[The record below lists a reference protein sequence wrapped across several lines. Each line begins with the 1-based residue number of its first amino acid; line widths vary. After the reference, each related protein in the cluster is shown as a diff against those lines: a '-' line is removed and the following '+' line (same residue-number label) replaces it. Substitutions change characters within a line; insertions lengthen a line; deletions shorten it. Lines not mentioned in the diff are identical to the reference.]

1 MTDQNPIG
9 YHARVTVRW
18 SDMDAFAHINHARMV
33 TLLEEARI
41 EWLLSSGVEPAERP
55 SNSGDANESLIKSA
69 LIANVNI
76 SYKKPL
82 RHSDSPL
89 DITLWFERVRSV
101 DFTIGYEVRA
111 AGAAADSPPA
121 VLASTQMA
129 MVDVGSE
136 TLRRITPDEK
146 EYLARWTRQRP

>member
-1 MTDQNPIG
+1 MTNCDKPVFDKPG
-9 YHARVTVRW
+9 YTARITVRW

-41 EWLLSSGVEPAERP
+41 EWLRSE
-55 SNSGDANESLIKSA
+55 DANESLIKSA
-69 LIANVNI
+69 LIVNVNI

-82 RHSDSPL
+82 RHSHSPL
-89 DITLWFERVRSV
+89 LITLWFERVRSV

-111 AGAAADSPPA
+111 AGAPADSSPA
-121 VLASTQMA
+121 VVATTQMA

-136 TLRRITPDEK
+136 TLRRITAEEK
-146 EYLARWTRQRP
+146 TYLARWTRQPR

>member
-1 MTDQNPIG
+1 MTDDNEIG

-18 SDMDAFAHINHARMV
+18 SDMDAFHHINHARMV

-41 EWLLSSGVEPAERP
+41 EWLLSAGE
-55 SNSGDANESLIKSA
+55 ANESLIKSA

-89 DITLWFERVRSV
+89 DITLWFEKVRSV

-111 AGAAADSPPA
+111 AGAPVGSPPA
-121 VLASTQMA
+121 VVATTQMA

-136 TLRRITPDEK
+136 SLRRITADEK
-146 EYLARWTRQRP
+146 AYLAQWTR

>member
-1 MTDQNPIG
+1 MTNSKPG
-9 YHARVTVRW
+9 YHATITVRW

-41 EWLLSSGVEPAERP
+41 EWLLSTGDAPGERP
-55 SNSGDANESLIKSA
+55 EDRAAQANESLIKSA

-76 SYKKPL
+76 AYKKPL

-89 DITLWFERVRSV
+89 DVTLWFEQVRSV

-111 AGAAADSPPA
+111 AGAAADSAPA
-121 VLASTQMA
+121 VLATTRMA

-136 TLRRITPDEK
+136 RLRRISPAEK
-146 EYLARWTRQRP
+146 EYLAKWTRQP

>member
-1 MTDQNPIG
+1 MTNSKPG
-9 YHARVTVRW
+9 YHATITVRW

-41 EWLLSSGVEPAERP
+41 EWLLSE
-55 SNSGDANESLIKSA
+55 GDANESLIKSA

-76 SYKKPL
+76 AYKKPL

-89 DITLWFERVRSV
+89 DVTLWFEQVRSV

-111 AGAAADSPPA
+111 AGAAADSDPA
-121 VLASTQMA
+121 VVATTRMA

-136 TLRRITPDEK
+136 RLRRISPAEK
-146 EYLARWTRQRP
+146 EYLAKWTRQP

>member
-1 MTDQNPIG
+1 VTRPQIG
-9 YHARVTVRW
+9 YTARVSVRW

-41 EWLLSSGVEPAERP
+41 DWLLSEE
-55 SNSGDANESLIKSA
+55 NANESLIKSA

-76 SYKKPL
+76 AYKKPL

-89 DITLWFERVRSV
+89 NITLWFDRVRSV

-111 AGAAADSPPA
+111 ADAPTDSAPEVVA
-121 VLASTQMA
+121 TTQMA

-136 TLRRITPDEK
+136 TLRRITAEEK
-146 EYLARWTRQRP
+146 AYLARWTRPSS

>member
-1 MTDQNPIG
+1 
-9 YHARVTVRW
+9 
-18 SDMDAFAHINHARMV
+18 MDAFAHINHARMV

-41 EWLLSSGVEPAERP
+41 EWLLSDV
-55 SNSGDANESLIKSA
+55 DADQSLIKSA

-89 DITLWFERVRSV
+89 DITLWFEKVRSV

-111 AGAAADSPPA
+111 SGASPDSAPA

-136 TLRRITPDEK
+136 SLRRITAEEK
-146 EYLARWTRQRP
+146 QYLARWTRQRP

>member
-1 MTDQNPIG
+1 MTQTDNPTTG
-9 YHARVTVRW
+9 YHATITVRW

-41 EWLLSSGVEPAERP
+41 EWLLSEGE
-55 SNSGDANESLIKSA
+55 ANESLIKSA

-89 DITLWFERVRSV
+89 DITLWFEKVRSV

-111 AGAAADSPPA
+111 AGAAADSAPA
-121 VLASTQMA
+121 VLATTQMA

-136 TLRRITPDEK
+136 SLRRISAEEK
-146 EYLARWTRQRP
+146 KYLARWTRHRS

>member
-1 MTDQNPIG
+1 MGVTSEDPLG
-9 YHARVTVRW
+9 YHATITVRW

-41 EWLLSSGVEPAERP
+41 EWLLSE
-55 SNSGDANESLIKSA
+55 GDANESLIKSA

-82 RHSDSPL
+82 RHADSPL
-89 DITLWFERVRSV
+89 DITLWFEKVRSV

-111 AGAAADSPPA
+111 AGAAAESAPA
-121 VLASTQMA
+121 VIATTQMA

-136 TLRRITPDEK
+136 SLRRISAEEK
-146 EYLARWTRQRP
+146 EYLARWTRQPR

>member
-1 MTDQNPIG
+1 VTDDNKIG

-18 SDMDAFAHINHARMV
+18 SDMDAFHHINHARMV

-41 EWLLSSGVEPAERP
+41 EWLLSTGVEPAERP
-55 SNSGDANESLIKSA
+55 DKARDEANESLIKSA

-89 DITLWFERVRSV
+89 DITLWFEKVRSV

-111 AGAAADSPPA
+111 AGAAEGSPPA
-121 VLASTQMA
+121 VVATTQMA

-136 TLRRITPDEK
+136 SLRRITADEK
-146 EYLARWTRQRP
+146 AYLARWTR

>member
-1 MTDQNPIG
+1 MTRPQIG
-9 YHARVTVRW
+9 YTAHVSVRW
-18 SDMDAFAHINHARMV
+18 SDMDAFAHINHAQMV

-41 EWLLSSGVEPAERP
+41 DWLLSAD
-55 SNSGDANESLIKSA
+55 DANESLIKSA

-76 SYKKPL
+76 AYKKPL

-89 DITLWFERVRSV
+89 EITLWFERVRSV

-111 AGAAADSPPA
+111 AGAPADSAPA
-121 VLASTQMA
+121 VVATTQMA

-136 TLRRITPDEK
+136 SLRRITAEEK
-146 EYLARWTRQRP
+146 AYLAQWTRPAS

>member
-1 MTDQNPIG
+1 MTDDNEIG

-18 SDMDAFAHINHARMV
+18 SDMDAFHHINHARMV

-41 EWLLSSGVEPAERP
+41 EWLLSE
-55 SNSGDANESLIKSA
+55 GDANESLIKSA

-89 DITLWFERVRSV
+89 DITLWFEKVRSV

-111 AGAAADSPPA
+111 AGAPEGSPPA
-121 VLASTQMA
+121 VLATTQMA

-136 TLRRITPDEK
+136 TLRRITADEK
-146 EYLARWTRQRP
+146 LYLARWTRQRS

>member
-1 MTDQNPIG
+1 MRVSQDEPVG
-9 YHARVTVRW
+9 YHATITVRW

-41 EWLLSSGVEPAERP
+41 EWLLSEGE
-55 SNSGDANESLIKSA
+55 ANQSLIKSA

-82 RHSDSPL
+82 RHADSPL

-111 AGAAADSPPA
+111 AGAPAESSPA
-121 VLASTQMA
+121 VLAKTQMA

-136 TLRRITPDEK
+136 SLRRITAEEK
-146 EYLARWTRQRP
+146 EYLARWTRHRA

>member
-1 MTDQNPIG
+1 MTRPQIG
-9 YHARVTVRW
+9 YTARVSVRW

-41 EWLLSSGVEPAERP
+41 DWLLSEE
-55 SNSGDANESLIKSA
+55 DANESLIKSA

-76 SYKKPL
+76 AYKKPL

-89 DITLWFERVRSV
+89 NITLWFDRVRSV

-111 AGAAADSPPA
+111 ADAPTDSAPA
-121 VLASTQMA
+121 VVATTQMA
-129 MVDVGSE
+129 MVDIGSE
-136 TLRRITPDEK
+136 TLRRITAEEK
-146 EYLARWTRQRP
+146 AYLARWTRPSS

>member
-1 MTDQNPIG
+1 MTRPQIG
-9 YHARVTVRW
+9 YTARVSVRW

-41 EWLLSSGVEPAERP
+41 DWLLSEE
-55 SNSGDANESLIKSA
+55 NANESLIKSA

-76 SYKKPL
+76 AYKKPL

-89 DITLWFERVRSV
+89 NITLWFDRVRSV

-111 AGAAADSPPA
+111 ADAPTDSAPEVVA
-121 VLASTQMA
+121 TTQMA

-136 TLRRITPDEK
+136 TLRRITAEEK
-146 EYLARWTRQRP
+146 AYLARWTRPSS

>member
-1 MTDQNPIG
+1 MNSVDG
-9 YHARVTVRW
+9 FHATITVRW

-41 EWLLSSGVEPAERP
+41 EWLLSAGE
-55 SNSGDANESLIKSA
+55 ANESLIKSA
-69 LIANVNI
+69 LIVNVNI

-82 RHSDSPL
+82 RHADSPL
-89 DITLWFERVRSV
+89 DVTLWFEKVRNV

-111 AGAAADSPPA
+111 AGAAAGSPPA
-121 VLASTQMA
+121 VVATTQMA

-136 TLRRITPDEK
+136 RLRRISADEK
-146 EYLARWTRQRP
+146 AYLATWTRQR